1 MKEFLF
7 NQIKEMGFN
16 YLRISLT
23 KDCNGACAFCHNEG
37 QKKGLRG
44 SRAVP
49 LVTDLTLKDYEYI
62 ADFFRPCLRS
72 VSFTGGEP
80 TLARNLPEIVHIFKS
95 RDYQTKMTTNG
106 FLLTNDLQQRLKVAG
121 LDAINVSLSTLN
133 PVQHGAMFNVA
144 NQFSAVMKNLEN
156 LSHNFKGQAKI
167 NFMALE
173 NVTVPGQLLPLSEL
187 SAKLGITISFLTIL
201 ENGADLSDFVLTYLQ
216 DHIGQVWEEEV
227 PAKFGTKR
235 ICYFE
240 NGAVWE
246 FDDFRK
252 EEYKQV
258 AFHNKICQSCPLKEK
273 CVEGPYA
280 LRISSNGDLRPCLI
294 RTDNIILFQENGYAN
309 DRGELLNAV
318 V

>member
-1 MKEFLF
+1 MKNFLF
-7 NQIKEMGFN
+7 NQIKEMGFH
-16 YLRISLT
+16 YLSVSLT
-23 KDCNGACAFCHNEG
+23 NNCNGACSFCLNEG

-44 SRAVP
+44 DKAVP
-49 LVTDLTLKDYEYI
+49 LITELTLKDYEYI

-80 TLARNLPEIVHIFKS
+80 TLARNLTEVVHVFKS
-95 RDYQTKMTTNG
+95 RGYETRMTTNG
-106 FLLTNDLQQRLKVAG
+106 FLLTNELQQQLKVAG
-121 LDAINVSLSTLN
+121 LDSVNVNFSTLN
-133 PVQHGAMFNVA
+133 PVQHGALFNVS

-156 LSHNFKGQAKI
+156 LAHNFKGQAKI

-173 NVTVPGQLLPLSEL
+173 NSTVPSQLVPISEL
-187 SAKLGITISFLTIL
+187 GAKLGMPIRFLTTL
-201 ENGADLSDFVLTYLQ
+201 ENGPELSDIVLEYLQ

-227 PAKFGTKR
+227 PSKFKKKR

-252 EEYKQV
+252 EEYKQI
-258 AFHNKICQSCPLKEK
+258 AFQNKMCQSCPLKEK

-280 LRISSNGDLRPCLI
+280 LRVSSNGDLRPCLI
-294 RTDNIILFQENGYAN
+294 RTDNMVLFQEKGYAN
-309 DRGELLNAV
+309 DRGDLLNALV
-318 V
+318 